1 MKYAAVLFL
10 CMLFVSSALTA
21 QEISANSSAAAQDTA
36 IALNLPPAFASA
48 TLAQPAPEAPA
59 ANPQVP
65 VSVIPR
71 YAFQLYAGYTFV
83 RLYAYPGLEANRN
96 GFDIS
101 ASYFPRAGMFGME
114 GALTATYGSLNNEK
128 SDFAFAGGGPRFRWD
143 APRGLELWAHG
154 LVGWSNFLPQIAG
167 FSQDGLGYELGAGI
181 DVNAHLQHFA
191 FRVEGDMIGT
201 RLYDR
206 SQYSPKFSVGIV
218 YKF

>member
-1 MKYAAVLFL
+1 MKYAGVLIACL
-10 CMLFVSSALTA
+10 LLSSCALKA
-21 QEISANSSAAAQDTA
+21 QEITSNQVTTA
-36 IALNLPPAFASA
+36 SDRSLALNLPPAFAA
-48 TLAQPAPEAPA
+48 VTLPAAAPEPA
-59 ANPQVP
+59 APQVP

-71 YAFQLYAGYTFV
+71 YAFQLYGGYTFV
-83 RLYAYPGLEANRN
+83 RFYAYPGLEANRN

-101 ASYFPRAGMFGME
+101 ASYFPHAGLFGVE
-114 GALTATYGSLNNEK
+114 GALTAAFGSLNNEK

-143 APRGLELWAHG
+143 AGRGLELWAHG

-167 FSQDGLGYELGAGI
+167 FSQDGLGYELGAGV

-206 SQYSPKFSVGIV
+206 AQYSPKFSVGIV

>member
-1 MKYAAVLFL
+1 MKHAGMLLVCVLF
-10 CMLFVSSALTA
+10 FSFALKA
-21 QEISANSSAAAQDTA
+21 QENEAPSSIPLQDTTFS
-36 IALNLPPAFASA
+36 LNLPPAFASA
-48 TLAQPAPEAPA
+48 SLASLPTEPASSS
-59 ANPQVP
+59 PQVP
-65 VSVIPR
+65 ISVVPR
-71 YAFQLYAGYTFV
+71 YSFQLYAGYTFV

-96 GFDIS
+96 GFDVS
-101 ASYFPRAGMFGME
+101 ASYFPRAGFFGVE
-114 GALTATYGSLNNEK
+114 GALTSTYGSLNNQK
-128 SDFAFAGGGPRFRWD
+128 SDFAFAGGGPRVRWD

-167 FSQDGLGYELGAGI
+167 FSEDGLGYELGGGV

-201 RLYDR
+201 RLYQR